1 MPLMLLLTPLR
12 RLYVLLLCSVLLVM
26 RIGGT
31 HWHLCFDGQES
42 PVSIHV
48 ADSSFE
54 HSANGVDNQH
64 HDQNVEI
71 GLASLVKH
79 GPVDF
84 DIPPV
89 VIAVLLLWAVFPRS
103 TVPRTRRAPAP
114 HCSDLSVLLP
124 PLRGPPAIAT
134 S

>member
-1 MPLMLLLTPLR
+1 MARLTPVR

-26 RIGGT
+26 RIGGA
-31 HWHLCFDGQES
+31 HWHLCFDGQEP

-54 HSANGVDNQH
+54 HSVIGVDGQH

-79 GPVDF
+79 GSADF
-84 DIPPV
+84 DIPPLV
-89 VIAVLLLWAVFPRS
+89 FAMLLLWAAFPRLP
-103 TVPRTRRAPAP
+103 VPRTRKVLAP
-114 HCSDLSVLLP
+114 SYFDLSLLLP
-124 PLRGPPAIAT
+124 PLRGPPAIAI